1 MIKKMK
7 LFGFLFLFGILFL
20 GFVSAWTSSTP
31 QLSQYGIS
39 TSSNIETSCGEGTDF
54 IVQIEPFGCTP
65 AVVRQDLIEE
75 NDVPVFCKLAVTKVN
90 PLVNINF
97 IDSVSITGELSPYVS
112 GVAFYPARA
121 ALDTDTQLTSS
132 VLENIGY
139 VVINLKKQENVSALE
154 NCRDASFL
162 GFPVGEFCVIEGN
175 LTAYLEYDVNEALG
189 FGNAVFYIPELD
201 EEEWEINKDLY
212 QFWGRRGYL
221 KIDSVDVDE
230 ATISLYGDNKKISG
244 VTLKK
249 GETSDIIPVPNIA
262 CGAGVR
268 LKLVDVENPDTRAQL
283 SINGE
288 IIEVGVGEKFL
299 DNKCVVREIDKK
311 GFSHLVKIKCTEDD
325 KTNTFD
331 LRVSPKLSLNINGVE
346 SEVGIGDFLYND
358 GENAIYLGYAG
369 TKYNSNKIDDL
380 FIYLVSMPKSVGG
393 KLSESDLSSID
404 FVVGDLIESKQ
415 EGSGII
421 DSVSDALK
429 GIAGASNR
437 LSRLLAYKQKLF
449 RIDFGDSKNVFGTD
463 VFIVNYAGSVDGE
476 LFSDYEE
483 HYEKAMTSYDEII
496 NKYSSEIYFGD
507 FSYGEEAL
515 SLEIELA
522 YSVNQKRV
530 AAELCEQFKINY
542 PDALIPVPCRLVYK
556 LSSDNSDMTS
566 VLINKKI
573 KTISLEGIY
582 EPTFEEYG
590 VSVTVLDKFGKIHSY
605 NLIKDK
611 VVYLQNDGGDYLQLI
626 SATENSA
633 KIKTSISTAGVM
645 DAIKKEFGSDTIT
658 LEKDIPKDFAD
669 SSITLN
675 EINLKKVAKVSLTS
689 NINDA
694 GTKANFSFQI
704 GIEKRAISL
713 STNQIENI
721 IEDLNDTIESFE
733 EISDNLGIVVD
744 GLQKTC
750 LATGAILV
758 TKNFISGLGG
768 AGIARQYVMRGAEGW
783 FEKCAG
789 LVDNDEYISIDK
801 CLSDNSE
808 QINKDVESMTKIVD
822 EQNKKIKE
830 LQEQSSTTQFLL
842 EQVVNDDSFMK
853 GYSEQVN
860 NKVSQNLDIPDVITD
875 PSGKGDSINKEDIL
889 QILDYSGWENNYYS
903 VEDLRNIELY
913 SAVLNDNSAS
923 SELKKIA
930 YSELYSELSDIKSNS
945 NYYLER
951 QTISSSLNNVNPSQ
965 INSLS
970 SGERTTKLE
979 YQGLTV
985 TNLGKQI
992 PNESSNS
999 PIAIV
1004 QTLSGKYSGKKYVI
1018 VLDSSGGSS
1027 KLPIKNL
1034 DGKLAIYDY
1043 HSLSLVETN
1052 DYPPELL
1059 NIYFEKYDSSNYQNP
1074 YKNEKLRYYE
1084 TEPYKG
1090 LPAVV
1095 PFDLDEGWYAATK
1108 QTLPVA
1114 GNIRAYDASGKV
1126 NSFYLCNVG
1135 SNGLEEF
1142 SSSSYGDD
1150 ECILI
1155 NTGTGQPFSQVPGLS
1170 ESNAK
1175 KFVDCA
1181 LDAIQQAANAYPAT
1195 GQVQINTNCG
1205 GRIRVSV
1212 GEPAVDVPDFACQD
1226 FMSPDECLLLF
1237 NVCDPVL
1244 CPSSRCDFGGSYP
1257 VSNVAQT
1264 GIIGSLVL
1272 CLPNAQEGILIPICL
1287 TGVKAGVDSFLSVLT
1302 SYRGCLQESLDT
1314 GKMAGIC
1321 DEMYSIYICDFF
1333 WEQALP
1339 LADIVIPKLIEVMLG
1354 QNVRGG
1360 GEYLTV
1366 QNALENSDKAL
1377 SYFSNY
1383 YGTNIKEA
1391 FTLRTKEVIQ
1401 NEVCKNFVSGV
1412 APSGADL
1419 IDSLT
1424 TADSP
1429 TQFYGKFEE
1438 NTLTT
1443 ATVPAI
1449 SHYKVFYHIYAG
1461 ENLGAYYKVYL
1472 KGNPETSYYQDTSSV
1487 LTVASGYV
1495 NAGGYATESK
1505 DITGTSGYQQLC
1517 ISVNDQEECGFK
1529 SVTTEFAINY
1539 AKDEYLSNQ
1548 AETTKITTQKECISG
1563 TTSLYNL
1570 LNLNVQEGVESAIDP
1585 AIYTQGITRVCAT
1598 SNPGKNSDTNYDTD
1612 NARWVDV
1619 GYCDDKNMKCWI
1631 DTESVKEVIKTVS
1644 VEENTLENLT
1654 ETTISTLQKE
1664 GIYLSE
1670 SEFNSKVKEIES
1682 EEEYGNKILLIEGIF
1697 DKSPWSYQK
1706 AKLLL
1711 LKGDTYFSILR
1722 SLIVENKVTSSDITS
1737 QGENIPSSEETVET
1751 VETTQTYQSA
1761 IENVEVNSLSDLQKV
1776 VLESTQNLEGKS
1788 ASRDVYEH
1796 CFDAAYQVYRN
1807 AKSDYPDLNIK
1818 SFCVYSDEEKKSYT
1832 IANEKCLKKPCSSD
1846 TVSTTIHLSGQP
1858 FPYFAVYKNCE
1869 KVGTKLSE
1877 KDKLSQL
1884 QTGDLISY
1892 VFRNDSGHN
1901 AIFIG
1906 WADEEN
1912 NIASLFDW
1920 NGYSNN
1926 GPVFRYYKE
1935 DLSDDKHPVYVFWR
1949 VKSSNKEEFPT
1960 EAIIDYLPKD
1970 TQEEIYKLDSP
1981 TTIVNKEEES
1991 VDTNMAARIL
2001 SEAKEFLGSELG
2013 GVGFLRRILYS
2024 GLDIKGISSS
2034 SMDGV
2039 GVASTYNLNELMSE
2053 LDSNL
2058 NFELVNT
2065 GILQPGDIV
2074 FLGKGCTLPYSVG
2087 VFDYSDEDKSYYYAS
2102 SNVNTLSE
2110 VKRMQ
2115 TKEIFSL
2122 DSGIY
2127 IYKAYRYK
2135 GGKSSSRN
2143 PWYLNSAITEI
2154 GDLTGKYNDN
2164 KQFVDELIF
2173 DNLFSETEC
2182 KKITPTT
2189 VLGIN
2194 FGGGMKISDIHN
2206 LLLAKQL

>member
-7 LFGFLFLFGILFL
+7 LFGLFFLLGIFFL
-20 GFVSAWTSSTP
+20 GLVSAWTSSTP
-31 QLSQYGIS
+31 QLSQYGVS
-39 TSSNIETSCGEGTDF
+39 TTNDIETSCEEGTDF
-54 IVQIEPFGCTP
+54 IVQLEPFGCTP

-97 IDSVSITGELSPYVS
+97 IDSVSITGELSPYIS

-139 VVINLKKQENVSALE
+139 VVINLKKQENASALE

-175 LTAYLEYDVNEALG
+175 LTASLKYDVEEALG
-189 FGNAVFYIPELD
+189 FGNAVFYIPELSD
-201 EEEWEINKDLY
+201 EDWETKKHLY
-212 QFWGRRGYL
+212 EFWGGRGYL
-221 KIDSVDVDE
+221 KTDFVGTDE
-230 ATISLYGDNKKISG
+230 ATISLYVGDKKISG
-244 VTLKK
+244 LNLEK
-249 GETSDIIPVPNIA
+249 GETSDTISVSNIA
-262 CGAGVR
+262 CGAGIKI
-268 LKLVDVENPDTRAQL
+268 KLLDVENPDTKAQL
-283 SINGE
+283 GINNE

-299 DNKCVVREIDKK
+299 DNKCTVKEIDKK
-311 GFSHLVKIKCTEDD
+311 GFSQLVKIQCIEDD

-331 LRVSPKLSLNINGVE
+331 LRVSPKLSLNIDGVE
-346 SEVGIGDFLYND
+346 GDFSVGDFLYND
-358 GENAIYLGYAG
+358 GESAIYLGYAG
-369 TKYNSNKIDDL
+369 TKYDSGESDDL
-380 FIYLVSMPKSVGG
+380 FVYLVSMPESVGT
-393 KLSESDLSSID
+393 KLSENELSSID
-404 FVVGDLIESKQ
+404 FVVGDLIEAKQ
-415 EGSGII
+415 EGNGII
-421 DSVSDALK
+421 DSISDFFK

-437 LSRLLAYKQKLF
+437 LSRFVAKKQKLF
-449 RIDFGDSKNVFGTD
+449 RLNFGAPENIFGTD
-463 VFIVNYAGSVDGE
+463 IFIVNYAGSVDGE
-476 LFSDYEE
+476 FSSDYEE
-483 HYEKAMTSYDEII
+483 SYENAMNSYDELID
-496 NKYSSEIYFGD
+496 KYSFEKYVGEL
-507 FSYGEEAL
+507 SYGEEAL
-515 SLEIELA
+515 SSEIDLA

-530 AAELCEQFKINY
+530 TAELCEQFKTKY
-542 PDALIPVPCRLVYK
+542 PDSLIPIPCRVVYK
-556 LSSDNSDMTS
+556 LSSDSSDTTA

-582 EPTFEEYG
+582 EPSFEEYG
-590 VSVTVLDKFGKIHSY
+590 VSVTVVDNFGKSKQY
-605 NLIKDK
+605 YLTKDK
-611 VVYLQNDGGDYLQLI
+611 IDYLSEEGGDYLQLI
-626 SATENSA
+626 SATETSV
-633 KIKTSISTAGVM
+633 KIRASVSTAKVM
-645 DAIKKEFGSDTIT
+645 DAIKKEFGSDIIT
-658 LEKDIPKDFAD
+658 LEKNVPKDFAEY
-669 SSITLN
+669 SITLN

-704 GIEKRAISL
+704 GIEKRAVSL

-744 GLQKTC
+744 GLHKTC

-758 TKNFISGLGG
+758 TKNFIAGLGG
-768 AGIARQYVMRGAEGW
+768 AGVARQYVMRGADGW

-808 QINKDVESMTKIVD
+808 QINKDVDSMTKIVE

-830 LQEQSSTTQFLL
+830 LQEKSSTTQFLL
-842 EQVVNDDSFMK
+842 EQVVNDNLFMED
-853 GYSEQVN
+853 YSEQVY
-860 NKVSQNLDIPDVITD
+860 NKFSQNSNIPDVITD
-875 PSGKGDSINKEDIL
+875 PTGKGDSINKEEIL
-889 QILDYSGWENNYYS
+889 QILTYAGWENNYYS

-913 SAVLNDNSAS
+913 SEVLNDNSAS

-930 YSELYSELSDIKSNS
+930 YSEIYSELSDIKSNS
-945 NYYLER
+945 NYFLER

-970 SGERTTKLE
+970 FGERTTKLE

-985 TNLGKQI
+985 ANLDSSI
-992 PNESSNS
+992 PGESSNS

-1004 QTLSGKYSGKKYVI
+1004 QTLSGRHSGKKYVA
-1018 VLDSSGGSS
+1018 VLDSSSGTS
-1027 KLPIKNL
+1027 KLPIKSL

-1043 HSLSLVETN
+1043 PSLVITE
-1052 DYPPELL
+1052 DYPQELL
-1059 NIYFEKYDSSNYQNP
+1059 SIYFEKYDSSNYKND

-1095 PFDLDEGWYAATK
+1095 PFDLDDGWYAATK

-1135 SNGLEEF
+1135 TNGLEEF
-1142 SSSSYGDD
+1142 SSSNYGDD

-1170 ESNAK
+1170 ESDAK

-1212 GEPAVDVPDFACQD
+1212 GEPAVDVPEFACQD
-1226 FMSPDECLLLF
+1226 FMSPEECLLLF

-1257 VSNVAQT
+1257 VNNVAQT

-1287 TGVKAGVDSFLSVLT
+1287 TGVKSGVDSFLSVLT
-1302 SYRGCLQESLDT
+1302 SYRSCLQESLET
-1314 GKMAGIC
+1314 GQMAGIC
-1321 DEMYSIYICDFF
+1321 DEMYSIFICDFF

-1339 LADIVIPKLIEVMLG
+1339 LADIVVPKLIEVMLG

-1366 QNALENSDKAL
+1366 QNALENSDNAL

-1401 NEVCKNFVSGV
+1401 NEICKNFVSGV

-1419 IDSLT
+1419 IDGLT

-1438 NTLTT
+1438 NSLTT
-1443 ATVPAI
+1443 ATIPAI

-1461 ENLGAYYKVYL
+1461 ENSGAYYKVYL
-1472 KGNPETSYYQDTSSV
+1472 KGNPETSYYQDTSSA
-1487 LTVASGYV
+1487 LIVASGYV
-1495 NAGGYATESK
+1495 NSGSYATESK

-1529 SVTTEFAINY
+1529 SVTTDFAINY
-1539 AKDEYLSNQ
+1539 VTDEYLSSQ

-1563 TTSLYNL
+1563 TINPYNL
-1570 LNLNVQEGVESAIDP
+1570 LNLNVQDSAESLIDP
-1585 AIYTQGITRVCAT
+1585 AIYNKGIIRVCST
-1598 SNPGKNSDTNYDTD
+1598 SNPGKNSDTNYNSE

-1619 GYCDDKNMKCWI
+1619 GYCDDKNMRCWI
-1631 DTESVKEVIKTVS
+1631 DKESVEEVIKTVS
-1644 VEENTLENLT
+1644 VEERSLSNLT
-1654 ETTISTLQKE
+1654 ETVIDTLESE
-1664 GIYLSE
+1664 GVYLSE
-1670 SEFNSKVKEIES
+1670 SQFNSKVKEIES
-1682 EEEYGNKILLIEGIF
+1682 EEEQGNKILLIDSIF
-1697 DKSPWSYQK
+1697 DKSPYNYQK

-1711 LKGDTYFSILR
+1711 LKGNAYFSLVR
-1722 SLIVENKVTSSDITS
+1722 FLIVDNKITSS
-1737 QGENIPSSEETVET
+1737 GENIPSSNEIT
-1751 VETTQTYQSA
+1751 ETTPTYEIA
-1761 IENVEVNSLSDLQKV
+1761 IKNVNVNSLSELQKD
-1776 VLESTQNLEGKS
+1776 VLKATQDLEGAS
-1788 ASRDVYEH
+1788 ASRKVYTN
-1796 CFDAAYQVYRN
+1796 CWDAAYQAYKN
-1807 AKSDYPDLNIK
+1807 ADVGDTCI
-1818 SFCVYSDEEKKSYT
+1818 YSDVAMQSYT
-1832 IANEKCLKKPCSSD
+1832 ISNEKCYSKPCSPAII
-1846 TVSTTIHLSGQP
+1846 STTLYANQKD
-1858 FPYFAVYKNCE
+1858 FPTFAVYGSCS
-1869 KVGTKLSE
+1869 KLGITSE
-1877 KDKLSQL
+1877 KEKLSQL
-1884 QTGDLISY
+1884 RTGDLISY
-1892 VFRNDSGHN
+1892 VWNSNSGHS

-1912 NIASLFDW
+1912 NIATLFDW
-1920 NGYSNN
+1920 NGYSSD
-1926 GPVFRYYKE
+1926 GPVFRYFNE
-1935 DLSDDKHPVYVFWR
+1935 DLSNDEHPVYVIFSIFDDLK
-1949 VKSSNKEEFPT
+1949 VKETDKTIANLPEE
-1960 EAIIDYLPKD
+1960 
-1970 TQEEIYKLDSP
+1970 TQEEFYELDSP
-1981 TTIVNKEEES
+1981 TTIVNQEEES
-1991 VDTNMAARIL
+1991 VDTDMAAKIL
-2001 SEAKEFLGSELG
+2001 SEAKEFLGRELG
-2013 GVGFLRRILYS
+2013 GVGLIRRILHFN
-2024 GLDIKGISSS
+2024 LDIKGISGA
-2034 SMDGV
+2034 SMDNV
-2039 GVASTYNLNELMSE
+2039 GVASTYNLNEIMSE
-2053 LDSNL
+2053 LDSNS

-2074 FLGKGCTLPYSVG
+2074 FLGKGCTLPYSIG

-2127 IYKAYRYK
+2127 IYKAYRYV
-2135 GGKSSSRN
+2135 GGDVDSRKIWN
-2143 PWYLNSAITEI
+2143 LDSAIDNI
-2154 GDLTGKYNDN
+2154 WVLGGNYKDN
-2164 KQFVDELIF
+2164 KKFVDELIF
-2173 DNLFSETEC
+2173 DDIFSESEC
-2182 KKITPTT
+2182 KKIIPTN
-2189 VLGIN
+2189 VLGFS
-2194 FGGGMKISDIHN
+2194 FGEGMEMSEIHN

>member
-1 MIKKMK
+1 VIKKIK
-7 LFGFLFLFGILFL
+7 LFGLFFLFGIFFFS
-20 GFVSAWTSSTP
+20 FVSSYSSSTP

-39 TSSNIETSCGEGTDF
+39 TSSNIETSCEEGTDF

-65 AVVRQDLIEE
+65 AVVRQDLLEE
-75 NDVPVFCKLAVTKVN
+75 NNVPVFCKLAVTKVN

-121 ALDTDTQLTSS
+121 ALDIDTQLTSS
-132 VLENIGY
+132 V
-139 VVINLKKQENVSALE
+139 LE

-162 GFPVGEFCVIEGN
+162 GFPVGEFCVVEGN
-175 LTAYLEYDVNEALG
+175 LTASLKYDVEEALG
-189 FGNAVFYIPELD
+189 FGNAVFYIPELG
-201 EEEWEINKDLY
+201 ENEWETKKELY
-212 QFWGRRGYL
+212 QFWGGRGYL
-221 KIDSVDVDE
+221 KIDSVGVDE
-230 ATISLYGDNKKISG
+230 ATISLYEDNKKISG
-244 VTLKK
+244 VTLEK
-249 GETSDIIPVPNIA
+249 GETSDTISVSNIA
-262 CGAGVR
+262 CGAGIK
-268 LKLVDVENPDTRAQL
+268 LKLVDVENPETRAQL
-283 SINGE
+283 SISGE

-346 SEVGIGDFLYND
+346 SEVGVGDFLYND

-380 FIYLVSMPKSVGG
+380 FIYLVSMPKSVGT

-404 FVVGDLIESKQ
+404 FVVGDLIEAKQ
-415 EGSGII
+415 EGSGVI
-421 DSVSDALK
+421 DSVSNFLK

-437 LSRLLAYKQKLF
+437 LSRFVARKQKLF
-449 RIDFGDSKNVFGTD
+449 RMEFGTSENVFGTD
-463 VFIVNYAGSVDGE
+463 IFIVNYAGSVDGE

-483 HYEKAMTSYDEII
+483 SYENAMASYEELI
-496 NKYSSEIYFGD
+496 NKYSSEIYVGD

-515 SLEIELA
+515 SSKIELA

-542 PDALIPVPCRLVYK
+542 PNALIPLPCRTVYK
-556 LSSDNSDMTS
+556 LSSDNSDTTS

-582 EPTFEEYG
+582 EPNFEDYG
-590 VSVTVLDKFGKIHSY
+590 VSVTIFDNFGNVTSY

-611 VVYLQNDGGDYLQLI
+611 VVYLQNEGGDYLQLI
-626 SATENSA
+626 SATEDSA
-633 KIKTSISTAGVM
+633 KIKTSVSTAGVM
-645 DAIKKEFGSDTIT
+645 DAIKKEFGSDTVTI
-658 LEKDIPKDFAD
+658 ERDIPKNFAEY
-669 SSITLN
+669 SITLN
-675 EINLKKVAKVSLTS
+675 KINLKKVAKVSLTS

-744 GLQKTC
+744 GLHKTC

-758 TKNFISGLGG
+758 TKNFIAGLGG
-768 AGIARQYVMRGAEGW
+768 AGVARQYVMRGADGW

-808 QINKDVESMTKIVD
+808 QINKDVESMTNLVE

-830 LQEQSSTTQFLL
+830 LQEKSSTTQFLL
-842 EQVVNDDSFMK
+842 EQVVNDDSFMED
-853 GYSEQVN
+853 YSEQVN
-860 NKVSQNLDIPDVITD
+860 NKLSQNLDIPDVITD
-875 PSGKGDSINKEDIL
+875 PTGKGDSINKEEIL
-889 QILDYSGWENNYYS
+889 QILTYSGWEENYYS
-903 VEDLRNIELY
+903 VEDLRNVELY

-951 QTISSSLNNVNPSQ
+951 QAISSSLNNVNPSQ

-985 TNLGKQI
+985 ANLGKSI
-992 PNESSNS
+992 PGESSNS

-1004 QTLSGKYSGKKYVI
+1004 QTLSGIYSGKKYVV
-1018 VLDSSGGSS
+1018 VLDSSSGTS

-1043 HSLSLVETN
+1043 PSLGLVEAN
-1052 DYPPELL
+1052 EYPSELL

-1095 PFDLDEGWYAATK
+1095 PFDLDDGWYAATK

-1135 SNGLEEF
+1135 TNGLEEF

-1155 NTGTGQPFSQVPGLS
+1155 NTGTGQPFGQVPGLS

-1181 LDAIQQAANAYPAT
+1181 LNAIQQAANAYPAT
-1195 GQVQINTNCG
+1195 GQVQINTACG

-1212 GEPAVDVPDFACQD
+1212 GEPAVDVPEFACQD
-1226 FMSPDECLLLF
+1226 FMSPEECLLLF

-1302 SYRGCLQESLDT
+1302 SYRGCLQESLET

-1321 DEMYSIYICDFF
+1321 DEMYSIFICDFF

-1339 LADIVIPKLIEVMLG
+1339 LADIVVPKLIEVMLG

-1366 QNALENSDKAL
+1366 QNALENSDNAL

-1461 ENLGAYYKVYL
+1461 ENSGAYYKVYL
-1472 KGNPETSYYQDTSSV
+1472 KGNPETSYYQDTSSA
-1487 LTVASGYV
+1487 LIVASGYV
-1495 NAGGYATESK
+1495 NAGSYATESK

-1529 SVTTEFAINY
+1529 SVTTDFAVNY
-1539 AKDEYLSNQ
+1539 VTDEYLSDQ

-1570 LNLNVQEGVESAIDP
+1570 LNLNIQEGIESAIDP
-1585 AIYTQGITRVCAT
+1585 AIYTRGITRVCAT
-1598 SNPGKNSDTNYDTD
+1598 SNPGKNSDINYNTD

-1619 GYCDDKNMKCWI
+1619 GYCDDKDMKCWI

-1644 VEENTLENLT
+1644 VEERTLNNLT

-1664 GIYLSE
+1664 GLYLTE

-1682 EEEYGNKILLIEGIF
+1682 EEEYGNKILLIESIF

-1711 LKGDTYFSILR
+1711 LKGNTYFSILR
-1722 SLIVENKVTSSDITS
+1722 SLIVGNKMTSSDVTSS
-1737 QGENIPSSEETVET
+1737 GENIPSSGELVEP
-1751 VETTQTYQSA
+1751 TQTYKTA
-1761 IENVEVNSLSDLQKV
+1761 VKNVEINSLSDLQKA
-1776 VLESTQNLEGKS
+1776 VLKATQDLEGES
-1788 ASRDVYEH
+1788 SSRNVYTN
-1796 CFDAAYQVYRN
+1796 CWDAAYQVYRT
-1807 AKSDYPDLNIK
+1807 ADVGDT
-1818 SFCVYSDEEKKSYT
+1818 CVYSDVAMQSYT
-1832 IANEKCLKKPCSSD
+1832 ISNEKCYSKPCSPQLI
-1846 TVSTTIHLSGQP
+1846 STTLYTNQKD
-1858 FPYFAVYKNCE
+1858 FPTFAVYGSCSKI
-1869 KVGTKLSE
+1869 GITSE
-1877 KDKLSQL
+1877 KEKLSQL
-1884 QTGDLISY
+1884 KTGDLISY
-1892 VFRNDSGHN
+1892 VWNSDSGHS

-1906 WADEEN
+1906 WVDEEN

-1920 NGYSNN
+1920 NGYSPD
-1926 GPVFRYYKE
+1926 GPVFRYFNE
-1935 DLSDDKHPVYVFWR
+1935 DLSNDEHPVYVVFSIFDDLK
-1949 VKSSNKEEFPT
+1949 VKETDKTIAN
-1960 EAIIDYLPKD
+1960 LPKD
-1970 TQEEIYKLDSP
+1970 TQEEFYQLDSP
-1981 TTIVNKEEES
+1981 TTIVNQEEES
-1991 VDTNMAARIL
+1991 VDTNMAAKIL
-2001 SEAKEFLGSELG
+2001 SEAKEFLGAELG
-2013 GVGFLRRILYS
+2013 GVGLIRRILYF
-2024 GLDIKGISSS
+2024 GLHIKGISSS
-2034 SMDGV
+2034 SMDNV
-2039 GVASTYNLNELMSE
+2039 GIASTYNLNEIMSE
-2053 LDSNL
+2053 LDSNS

-2074 FLGKGCTLPYSVG
+2074 FLGKGCTLPYSIG
-2087 VFDYSDEDKSYYYAS
+2087 VFDYSYGDKFYYYAS

-2127 IYKAYRYK
+2127 IYKAYRYV
-2135 GGKSSSRN
+2135 GGDVDSRKIWN
-2143 PWYLNSAITEI
+2143 LDSAIDSI
-2154 GDLTGKYNDN
+2154 WVLGGNYKDN
-2164 KQFVDELIF
+2164 KNFVDELIF
-2173 DNLFSETEC
+2173 DDIFSESEC
-2182 KKITPTT
+2182 KKIIPTN
-2189 VLGIN
+2189 VLGFS
-2194 FGGGMKISDIHN
+2194 FGEGMEMSEIHN